1 MWTDK
6 DTNGHQH
13 IFRAHKG
20 KADCFTNQGGIPT
33 IEARL
38 KISDPLKLRNSSKIS
53 DMMSLILLFTSG
65 SVRRVQLDQLIFEIT
80 YTFQKSLDFK

>member
-1 MWTDK
+1 MEK
-6 DTNGHQH
+6 S
-13 IFRAHKG
+13 
-20 KADCFTNQGGIPT
+20 PT

-53 DMMSLILLFTSG
+53 DMMSLIFLFTSG